1 MGDLQRKMTHLA
13 KRQKQIYQKKV
24 LGQACQG
31 FSPDLCRAELGGK
44 MKVLTY
50 KHGGET
56 AVGVLKNDGS
66 EVVPVN
72 YLGCTAMDMNAFLE
86 VQDEQKLEK
95 LDKNKE
101 LMKGIPLE
109 EVQILSPIPH
119 PKQDVVCLGI
129 NYYAHA
135 EEAARFHDE
144 AFGGERPVPI
154 YFAKR
159 VNRALGDGEPI
170 DGHLDIVDSLDYE
183 VELAVIIGKDA
194 KNVKPEEVF
203 DYVFGYTILNDMSA
217 RNLQTAHKQWY
228 FGKSLDD
235 FTPIGPWIVTKDE
248 FTNPPALPI
257 RSYVNGELR
266 QDSNTE
272 LMINGI
278 EKVICQLSQGM
289 TLQAGTII
297 AMGTPAGVGMGFQ
310 PPKFL
315 KKGDV
320 VKCEIEGI
328 GTMTNEVK

>member
-1 MGDLQRKMTHLA
+1 
-13 KRQKQIYQKKV
+13 
-24 LGQACQG
+24 
-31 FSPDLCRAELGGK
+31 
-44 MKVLTY
+44 MKILTY
-50 KHGGET
+50 IHNGTT
-56 AVGVLKNDGS
+56 AVGVLKKDGS

-72 YLGCTAMDMNAFLE
+72 YLDFDVADMNAFLE
-86 VQDEQKLEK
+86 AQDEAKLEK
-95 LDKNKE
+95 MDRNKE
-101 LMKGIPLE
+101 LMQGIPVE
-109 EVQILSPIPH
+109 EIQLLAPIVY
-119 PKQDVVCLGI
+119 PKQDVICLGI

-144 AFGGERPVPI
+144 AFGGERPEPI

-159 VNRALGDGEPI
+159 INRAVADGEYI

-183 VELAVIIGKDA
+183 AELAVVIGKDA
-194 KNVKPEEVF
+194 RDVQPDEVF

-278 EKVICQLSQGM
+278 EKVICQLTQGM
-289 TLQAGTII
+289 TLAAGTII
-297 AMGTPAGVGMGFQ
+297 AMGTPAGVGMGFT

-315 KKGDV
+315 QAGDI

-328 GTMTNEVK
+328 GAITNEIK

>member
-1 MGDLQRKMTHLA
+1 
-13 KRQKQIYQKKV
+13 
-24 LGQACQG
+24 
-31 FSPDLCRAELGGK
+31 
-44 MKVLTY
+44 MKILTY

-72 YLGCTAMDMNAFLE
+72 YLGCSAIDMNTFLD
-86 VQDEQKLEK
+86 VQNEKKLEK
-95 LDKNKE
+95 LDRNKE
-101 LMKGIPLE
+101 LMQGIPLD

-154 YFAKR
+154 YFSKR
-159 VNRALGDGEPI
+159 INRALADGEEI

-183 VELAVIIGKDA
+183 AELAVIIGKDA
-194 KNVKPEEVF
+194 RNVKPEEVF
-203 DYVFGYTILNDMSA
+203 EYVFGYTILNDMSA
-217 RNLQTAHKQWY
+217 RNLQTSHKQWY

-248 FTNPPALPI
+248 FKNPPALPI

-278 EKVICQLSQGM
+278 EKVICELTQDM

-297 AMGTPAGVGMGFQ
+297 AMGTPAGVGMGFE

-315 KKGDV
+315 KKGDI

-328 GTMTNEVK
+328 GTMTNKIK

>member
-1 MGDLQRKMTHLA
+1 
-13 KRQKQIYQKKV
+13 
-24 LGQACQG
+24 
-31 FSPDLCRAELGGK
+31 
-44 MKVLTY
+44 MKILTY

-72 YLGCTAMDMNAFLE
+72 YLGCSAIDMNTFLD
-86 VQDEQKLEK
+86 VQNEKKLEK
-95 LDKNKE
+95 LDRNKE
-101 LMKGIPLE
+101 LMQGIPLD

-119 PKQDVVCLGI
+119 PKQDIVCLGI

-154 YFAKR
+154 YFSKR
-159 VNRALGDGEPI
+159 INRALADGEEI

-183 VELAVIIGKDA
+183 AELAVIIGKDA
-194 KNVKPEEVF
+194 RNVKPEEVF
-203 DYVFGYTILNDMSA
+203 EYVFGYTILNDMSA
-217 RNLQTAHKQWY
+217 RNLQTSHKQWY

-248 FTNPPALPI
+248 FK
-257 RSYVNGELR
+257 
-266 QDSNTE
+266 DSNTE

-278 EKVICQLSQGM
+278 EKVICELTQGM

-297 AMGTPAGVGMGFQ
+297 AMGTPAGVGMGFE
-310 PPKFL
+310 PPRFL
-315 KKGDV
+315 NSGDV
-320 VKCEIEGI
+320 VTCEIEGI
-328 GTMTNEVK
+328 GTMTNKIK

>member
-1 MGDLQRKMTHLA
+1 MKIMT
-13 KRQKQIYQKKV
+13 YSYGNEV
-24 LGQACQG
+24 
-31 FSPDLCRAELGGK
+31 
-44 MKVLTY
+44 
-50 KHGGET
+50 

-72 YLGCTAMDMNAFLE
+72 YLDFNVKDMNEFLE
-86 VQDEQKLEK
+86 VQDDAKLEK
-95 LDKNKE
+95 MDRNKE
-101 LMKGIPLE
+101 LMQGIPME
-109 EVQILSPIPH
+109 EVKLLAPILH

-135 EEAARFHDE
+135 EESARFHQE
-144 AFGGERPVPI
+144 AFGGDRPEPI

-159 VNRALGDGEPI
+159 VNRAVGDGEYI

-183 VELAVIIGKDA
+183 VELAVVIGKDA
-194 KNVKPEEVF
+194 RDVKPEEVF

-257 RSYVNGELR
+257 RSYINGELR
-266 QDSNTE
+266 QDSSTG
-272 LMINGI
+272 LLINGI
-278 EKVICQLSQGM
+278 EKVICQLTKGM

-297 AMGTPAGVGMGFQ
+297 AMGTPAGVGMGFT

-315 KKGDV
+315 SAGDV

-328 GTMTNEVK
+328 GSITNEIR

>member
-1 MGDLQRKMTHLA
+1 
-13 KRQKQIYQKKV
+13 
-24 LGQACQG
+24 
-31 FSPDLCRAELGGK
+31 

-50 KHGGET
+50 SHNGQT

-72 YLGCTAMDMNAFLE
+72 YLDFDVEDMNAFLE
-86 VQDEQKLEK
+86 AQDEAKLAK
-95 LDKNKE
+95 LARNKE
-101 LMKGIPLE
+101 LMQGIPLE
-109 EVQILSPIPH
+109 EVQLLSPILY
-119 PKQDVVCLGI
+119 PKQDIVCLGI

-144 AFGGERPVPI
+144 AFGGERPQPI

-159 VNRALGDGEPI
+159 INRAVGDGEYI

-183 VELAVIIGKDA
+183 AELAVVIGKDA
-194 KNVKPEEVF
+194 KNVQPDEVF

-257 RSYVNGELR
+257 RSYINGELR

-278 EKVICQLSQGM
+278 EKVICQLTKGM
-289 TLQAGTII
+289 TLAAGTII
-297 AMGTPAGVGMGFQ
+297 AMGTPAGVGMGFD

-315 KKGDV
+315 KAGDV

-328 GTMTNEVK
+328 GTITNEIK

>member
-1 MGDLQRKMTHLA
+1 
-13 KRQKQIYQKKV
+13 
-24 LGQACQG
+24 
-31 FSPDLCRAELGGK
+31 
-44 MKVLTY
+44 MKILTY

-72 YLGCTAMDMNAFLE
+72 YLGCSAIDMNTFLD
-86 VQDEQKLEK
+86 VQNEKKLEK
-95 LDKNKE
+95 LDRNKE
-101 LMKGIPLE
+101 LMQGIPLD

-119 PKQDVVCLGI
+119 PKQDIVCLGI

-154 YFAKR
+154 YFSKR
-159 VNRALGDGEPI
+159 INRALADGEEI

-183 VELAVIIGKDA
+183 AELAVIIGKDA
-194 KNVKPEEVF
+194 RNVKPEEVF
-203 DYVFGYTILNDMSA
+203 EYVFGYTILNDMSA
-217 RNLQTAHKQWY
+217 RNLQTSHKQWY

-248 FTNPPALPI
+248 FKNPPALPI

-272 LMINGI
+272 LMIYGI
-278 EKVICQLSQGM
+278 EKVICELTQGM

-297 AMGTPAGVGMGFQ
+297 AMGTPAGVGMGFE
-310 PPKFL
+310 PPRFL
-315 KKGDV
+315 KRGDV
-320 VKCEIEGI
+320 VTCEIEGI
-328 GTMTNEVK
+328 GTMTNKIK

>member
-1 MGDLQRKMTHLA
+1 MMKMVYFMDMPLYHFYRK
-13 KRQKQIYQKKV
+13 KSKFGRN
-24 LGQACQG
+24 
-31 FSPDLCRAELGGK
+31 RR

-50 KHGGET
+50 SHGGET
-56 AVGVLKNDGS
+56 AVGVLKKDGS
-66 EVVPVN
+66 QVVPVN
-72 YLGCTAMDMNAFLE
+72 YLGFEDVKDMNAFLE
-86 VQDEQKLEK
+86 AQDEEK
-95 LDKNKE
+95 LAKMERNKE
-101 LMKGIPLE
+101 LMEGIPVE
-109 EVQILSPIPH
+109 EVQLLSPIPH

-159 VNRALGDGEPI
+159 VNRALADGEPI

-194 KNVKPEEVF
+194 KNVQPDEVF

-257 RSYVNGELR
+257 RSYINGELR

-315 KKGDV
+315 KAGDI

-328 GTMTNEVK
+328 GTMTNEIK

>member
-1 MGDLQRKMTHLA
+1 
-13 KRQKQIYQKKV
+13 
-24 LGQACQG
+24 
-31 FSPDLCRAELGGK
+31 
-44 MKVLTY
+44 MKILTY
-50 KHGGET
+50 MHNGTT
-56 AVGVLKNDGS
+56 AVGVLKKDGS

-72 YLGCTAMDMNAFLE
+72 YLDFDVADMNAFLE
-86 VQDEQKLEK
+86 AQDEAKLEK
-95 LDKNKE
+95 MDRNKE
-101 LMKGIPLE
+101 LMQGIPVE
-109 EVQILSPIPH
+109 EIQLLAPIVY
-119 PKQDVVCLGI
+119 PKQDVICLGI

-144 AFGGERPVPI
+144 AFGGERPEPI

-159 VNRALGDGEPI
+159 INRAVADGEYI

-183 VELAVIIGKDA
+183 AELAVVIGKDA
-194 KNVKPEEVF
+194 RDVQPDEVF

-278 EKVICQLSQGM
+278 EKVICQLTQGM
-289 TLQAGTII
+289 TLAAGTII
-297 AMGTPAGVGMGFQ
+297 AMGTPAGVGMGFT

-315 KKGDV
+315 QAGDI

-328 GTMTNEVK
+328 GAITNEIK